1 MVRAGSLP
9 LRALSLKY
17 EADLVWSE
25 EIMDR
30 KIISARR
37 IDNEELKTVDFV
49 IDKTVILRI
58 SPEIE
63 CGKLILQLGTFTP
76 NYALEAAR
84 KVEND
89 VVAIDINMGCP
100 KKFSTHCGGGAKLL
114 SNPENACAIV
124 RILSENLKIPVTCKI
139 RLLDTVLET
148 IQFIRQLEEA
158 GVSAI
163 TVHLRKRGVESTIP
177 AELLVMKELVLAAKV
192 PLIANGDMYTQ
203 EAITQMLNESKC
215 SGVMLGRPVL
225 LNASILIKSG
235 RTLSQMTVLLDF
247 LTECIRYMPVYQV
260 VKYTIMEMMVARRH
274 TPSILEKLKTS
285 PDACRIEFGRVDPY
299 YDQVCGARSV
309 RDICAIFNMEK
320 DFDKAVK
327 DRITEAAL
335 TKSNALNIAS
345 NKIEHTDSREG
356 MISAVI
362 IECGKRKESDTSETP
377 AHRYDTSYFD
387 DPKADEPASKISKT
401 T

>member
-30 KIISARR
+30 KLISARR
-37 IDNEELKTVDFV
+37 VDNEELKTVDFV
-49 IDKTVILRI
+49 IDKNTVILRI

-63 CGKLILQLGTFTP
+63 RGKLILQMGTFTP
-76 NYALEAAR
+76 TYALEAAR

-100 KKFSTHCGGGAKLL
+100 KKFSTHCGGGAALL
-114 SNPENACAIV
+114 SNPLNACAIV
-124 RILSENLKIPVTCKI
+124 RILSENLKIPITCKI
-139 RLLDTVLET
+139 RLLDTVSET

-177 AELLVMKELVLAAKV
+177 AELLVMRELVLAAKV
-192 PLIANGDMYTQ
+192 PLIANGDMYSQ
-203 EAITQMLNESKC
+203 KAISQMLNESKC
-215 SGVMLGRPVL
+215 AGVMLGRPVL

-235 RTLSQMTVLLDF
+235 KTLSQMTVLRDF
-247 LTECIRYMPVYQV
+247 ITECIRFMPVYQV

-274 TPSILEKLKTS
+274 TPSILEELKAS
-285 PDACRIEFGRVDPY
+285 SNLSRIEFGRVDPY
-299 YDQVCGARSV
+299 YDQVCAARSV
-309 RDICAIFNMEK
+309 RDICAIFDMDKEY
-320 DFDKAVK
+320 DKAVD
-327 DRITEAAL
+327 DRLTEAAL
-335 TKSNALNIAS
+335 TKSNAH
-345 NKIEHTDSREG
+345 KIPNNNFHTDSTEV
-356 MISAVI
+356 IVSAVI
-362 IECGKRKESDTSETP
+362 IECGKRKDIDAIETP
-377 AHRYDTSYFD
+377 AHR
-387 DPKADEPASKISKT
+387 
-401 T
+401 

>member
-1 MVRAGSLP
+1 MDLNALLQKGSVVCLAPMVRAGSLP

-30 KIISARR
+30 KLISARR
-37 IDNEELKTVDFV
+37 VYNEELKTVDFV
-49 IDKTVILRI
+49 IDKNTIILRI

-63 CGKLILQLGTFTP
+63 RGKLILQMGTFTP

-100 KKFSTHCGGGAKLL
+100 KRFSTHCGGGAALL
-114 SNPENACAIV
+114 SNPLNACAIV

-139 RLLDTVLET
+139 RLLDTVSET

-163 TVHLRKRGVESTIP
+163 TVHLRKRGVESTVP
-177 AELLVMKELVLAAKV
+177 AELLVMRELVLAAKV
-192 PLIANGDMYTQ
+192 PLIANGDMYSQ
-203 EAITQMLNESKC
+203 AAISQMLNESNC
-215 SGVMLGRPVL
+215 AGVMLGRPVL

-235 RTLSQMTVLLDF
+235 KTLSQMTVLRDF
-247 LTECIRYMPVYQV
+247 ITECIHYMPVYQV

-274 TPSILEKLKTS
+274 TPCILEELKAS
-285 PDACRIEFGRVDPY
+285 
-299 YDQVCGARSV
+299 S
-309 RDICAIFNMEK
+309 N
-320 DFDKAVK
+320 
-327 DRITEAAL
+327 L
-335 TKSNALNIAS
+335 THL
-345 NKIEHTDSREG
+345 G
-356 MISAVI
+356 
-362 IECGKRKESDTSETP
+362 
-377 AHRYDTSYFD
+377 
-387 DPKADEPASKISKT
+387 
-401 T
+401 